1 MTAPKLI
8 VDDLQEPE
16 SEAVKPKLAKL
27 HTHKTYA
34 RQWSADENGFGRQ
47 RFDCLSIVQD
57 STHATVCVRTRFGD
71 TDFYDHEVLDWCD
84 GPVCFLKQASR
95 CGPTVATRY
104 EHLWLVS
111 INDFPKCRIEDLREF
126 FGGEGR
132 WPHPTLHLVSVPVL
146 EEAFG
151 TSIEGI
157 AGLARAGA
165 FGNADTGLTNLKSL
179 ALAACVFG
187 QQLAGGVQ

>member
-1 MTAPKLI
+1 MTALKTTT
-8 VDDLQEPE
+8 DDLQEPRSE
-16 SEAVKPKLAKL
+16 SAKPKLAKL
-27 HTHKTYA
+27 RTHKTYA
-34 RQWSADENGFGRQ
+34 RQWSADENGFGHR
-47 RFDCLSIVQD
+47 RFDCLSIVED

-71 TDFYDHEVLDWCD
+71 TDFYDQDVLDWCD

-95 CGPTVATRY
+95 CGPALATRY
-104 EHLWLVS
+104 DHLWLVS
-111 INDFPKCRIEDLREF
+111 TSDRPGRDVEDLREF

-132 WPHPTLHLVSVPVL
+132 WPYPTLHLVSVPVL

-157 AGLARAGA
+157 AALARAGA
-165 FGNADTGLTNLKSL
+165 FGNADTALTNLKSL

-187 QQLAGGVQ
+187 QQLAEVAQ